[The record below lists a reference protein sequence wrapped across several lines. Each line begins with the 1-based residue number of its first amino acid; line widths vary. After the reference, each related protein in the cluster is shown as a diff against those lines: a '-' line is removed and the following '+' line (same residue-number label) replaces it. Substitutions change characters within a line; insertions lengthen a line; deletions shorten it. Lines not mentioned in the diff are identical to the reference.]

1 MTQASQTVRNQ
12 NETPGTQPTGILKD
26 IRVLDLSRVLA
37 GPLCGQLL
45 ADLGA
50 DVIKVERPQ
59 RGDDSRAW
67 GPPYLA
73 DSAGEPTQESAF
85 YCACNRGK
93 RSITI
98 DLAKPEGRDLVKKL
112 AGSCDVLLENYKVGT
127 LDRYGLGY
135 DELARHNPKLIYCSI
150 TGFGQTGP
158 YRARPGYDT
167 IIQAMGGL
175 MSITGMQEG
184 APGAGPVR
192 VGIALTDFMTGL
204 YATIAVQSALLRRAQ
219 TGKGQYIDLSLLD
232 VQVSALSAVAMNYLV
247 SGEVPVR
254 RGNRLPTVYPSDAFR
269 CEDGYLMVIIGNDQ
283 QFKRFC
289 EAAGLDGLDE
299 DARFRT
305 NEDRV
310 RNADVLALKISAALA
325 KRRVADW
332 LLLFEKAHVASG
344 PINDIAQ
351 VFKDPQV
358 IARDMLVELDHPL
371 AGKMPSIANP
381 IKFSESAIRYERA
394 PPTLGQHTR
403 EVIEEV
409 LGLTEAE
416 FGALKA
422 SGALG

>member
-12 NETPGTQPTGILKD
+12 NEAPGTQPTGILKD

-73 DSAGEPTQESAF
+73 DSAGKPTQESAF

-175 MSITGMQEG
+175 MSITGMQDG

-283 QFKRFC
+283 QFRRFC
-289 EAAGLDGLDE
+289 EAAGLDGLDA

-351 VFKDPQV
+351 VFGDPQV
-358 IARDMLVELDHPL
+358 LAREMLVELDHPL

-381 IKFSESAIRYERA
+381 IKFSESVIRYERA

-409 LGLTEAE
+409 LGLTESE
-416 FGALKA
+416 FDALKA

>member
-1 MTQASQTVRNQ
+1 MQTN
-12 NETPGTQPTGILKD
+12 ILRG
-26 IRVLDLSRVLA
+26 IRVLDMSRVLA

-59 RGDDSRAW
+59 SGDDSRSW
-67 GPPYLA
+67 GPPYLT
-73 DSAGEPTQESAF
+73 DIAGEPTGESAF
-85 YCACNRGK
+85 YFSCNRGK
-93 RSITI
+93 RSIAV
-98 DLAKPEGRDLVKKL
+98 DLGQPEGRDLIRKFSVH
-112 AGSCDVLLENYKVGT
+112 CDVLIENFKVGT

-135 DELARHNPKLIYCSI
+135 NQLAEGNPKLIYCSI

-158 YRARPGYDT
+158 YQSRPGYDT

-175 MSITGMQEG
+175 MSITGIQDG
-184 APGAGPVR
+184 APGAGPIR

-247 SGEVPVR
+247 SGDVPIR

-269 CEDGYLMVIIGNDQ
+269 CQDGYLMLIVGNDQ

-289 EAAGLDGLDE
+289 EASGLIGLDE
-299 DARFRT
+299 DPLFRT
-305 NEDRV
+305 NEVRV
-310 RNADVLALKISAALA
+310 KNADALSLKISEALA
-325 KRRVADW
+325 ARAVADW
-332 LLLFEKAHVASG
+332 LSVFEKAHVACS

-358 IARDMLVELDHPL
+358 MAREMLVKLDHPL
-371 AGKMPSIANP
+371 SGEVLSIANP
-381 IKFSESAIRYERA
+381 IRFSESVINYERA
-394 PPTLGQHTR
+394 PPLLGQHTQ
-403 EVIEEV
+403 EIIQEI
-409 LGLTEAE
+409 LGITESE
-416 FGALKA
+416 IKMLKA
-422 SGALG
+422 SGAIG